1 MSRILLKKRV
11 FNPTGNIV
19 GSFDAIDLEP
29 VDLVYKDDNSI
40 QVGKSGGGDTKKV
53 PDPIDNNP
61 LKRIYD
67 YTKSTPNEFKP
78 HDNEPPRRD
87 NPNQGDMQK
96 QIGNS
101 GNGGSG
107 SGGSGDNPNDNN
119 ETQKANKPL
128 PTDGNNN
135 QSDNGNNS
143 QGNSNSGAGN
153 SDNSVG
159 NNSSSTRNSNSSN
172 NPSDSNNGSNAGDSN
187 NNNSSNGNGNS
198 DNVGNSSNSGSNSD
212 GNGSDGNSNSDT
224 PTNSQAGSENGQ
236 NGTPSNQDGNGNT
249 GNNVGSTSSGNGSN
263 GEENNNGSSS
273 NGANSTT
280 DNDANV
286 NNNTGTTGNSGTS
299 GSNGDNQTTDVT
311 GASAG
316 TGDSNVNNNNGN
328 SSNVGNSG
336 NNQNTD
342 GADSNTGSNGN
353 TGNNSSNTGNNVGN
367 DNIGNTDNNN
377 SSNNGDANNNNN
389 NLNNNNGN
397 GNNNNNNGKQGIYGD
412 NPKSNTSNSNGLG
425 KLISGLNGHK
435 TDIERALEKEERE
448 DNRKSLE
455 RQKNETPMTKDAEK
469 NLLKKTLR
477 GVAKGSND
485 STNGNK
491 GVSEDTPDK
500 KGAGTGNGGT
510 LGSEL
515 LGNLGAGSLVSA
527 FKNSSLENDWRKR
540 LNRLLDKALGTDI
553 IYNPN
558 LINKRVK
565 DAPPGREDFIPKFK
579 TMAILMD
586 CSSSMG
592 YEAFKRVI
600 DYLSAMFKA
609 KNLSNVDFWISLFGD
624 VNLLEQA
631 LDLTKK
637 VKGKNVTTYLREHS
651 ASAGGTNIYW
661 NLLALTRKCRRP
673 ELLIIL
679 TDGEIYDAKNVARNP
694 TLESYIKRNR
704 KKIIW
709 IFPRLSDMTSSRSYI
724 NKIDP
729 HCIADKRYITFK

>member
-67 YTKSTPNEFKP
+67 YTKSSPNEFKP
-78 HDNEPPRRD
+78 HDNEPPRTD
-87 NPNQGDMQK
+87 NPNQGDMQR

-101 GNGGSG
+101 SNSGSG

-128 PTDGNNN
+128 PTDVSNN

-143 QGNSNSGAGN
+143 QGNSNSGTGN
-153 SDNSVG
+153 NSNSVG
-159 NNSSSTRNSNSSN
+159 NNNNNSSSTGNDSSVGNTGNSADSNN
-172 NPSDSNNGSNAGDSN
+172 NPSDSNNVGNNSNQSNTGNSSSNASTGDS
-187 NNNSSNGNGNS
+187 NNSSNGNGDSNS
-198 DNVGNSSNSGSNSD
+198 DNVGD
-212 GNGSDGNSNSDT
+212 NSNSDYNG
-224 PTNSQAGSENGQ
+224 NSQTGSENGQ
-236 NGTPSNQDGNGNT
+236 NGTTLNQDGN
-249 GNNVGSTSSGNGSN
+249 TSD
-263 GEENNNGSSS
+263 ENNNNGTSS
-273 NGANSTT
+273 NGVNS
-280 DNDANV
+280 NIS
-286 NNNTGTTGNSGTS
+286 NNTNVINGNGTTGNSGTDD
-299 GSNGDNQTTDVT
+299 SNGNNQTT
-311 GASAG
+311 
-316 TGDSNVNNNNGN
+316 GDNNNQDGNNGN
-328 SSNVGNSG
+328 NDNNGNVGNTG

-342 GADSNTGSNGN
+342 GSNDSNTGN
-353 TGNNSSNTGNNVGN
+353 TGNNSNRNNVGN
-367 DNIGNTDNNN
+367 DNTGNTDNNN
-377 SSNNGDANNNNN
+377 SSNNGDGNDNNNNN
-389 NLNNNNGN
+389 VNNNNGN
-397 GNNNNNNGKQGIYGD
+397 GNNNNKQGIYGD
-412 NPKSNTSNSNGLG
+412 NPKSAKDRINNSNGLG

-435 TDIERALEKEERE
+435 TDIERTLEKEERE
-448 DNRKSLE
+448 DNIKSLE
-455 RQKNETPMTKDAEK
+455 KKKNSTPMDKDAEK

-477 GVAKGSND
+477 GVAKGSDNP
-485 STNGNK
+485 SSANGNK